1 MDKDV
6 HAALSGIP
14 IIGII
19 QGSKDEDLESKMW
32 FYMEEYHKASQSLY

>member
-6 HAALSGIP
+6 YVVLFGIL

-19 QGSKDEDLESKMW
+19 QGFKDEDLESKMW
-32 FYMEEYHKASQSLY
+32 FYMEEYYKVS